1 VLLEDAEGEDTNA
14 LRLVDGLNEVGA
26 SQLFPLR
33 REGGL
38 GGGGGTGDDEKE
50 CEGDAERS
58 FHGGVPLLDK
68 DRR

>member
-1 VLLEDAEGEDTNA
+1 
-14 LRLVDGLNEVGA
+14 
-26 SQLFPLR
+26 LR